1 MARVNVTEKV
11 RKVLE
16 LTWDDELPVEPVD
29 IARYLLITKGGEK
42 RNISMVGR
50 SNIQFSGQARFD
62 KDKGRYF
69 CEYNTTEPSYRQ
81 RFTQAHELGH
91 VVLGHV
97 RNGASPKRDTS
108 FAVSSND
115 QDEIDANQFAAE
127 LLMPEE
133 YVRTA
138 VKQEF
143 NLNKLANLFDV
154 STTAMHYRLKNLR
167 LL

>member
-1 MARVNVTEKV
+1 MACANVTKKV
-11 RKVLE
+11 RQVLD

-29 IARYLLITKGGEK
+29 IARYLLITKGDEK

-50 SNIQFSGQARFD
+50 EDIPFSGQARYD
-62 KDKGRYF
+62 QEKGRYY
-69 CEYNTTEPSYRQ
+69 CEYNINEPSYRQ

-97 RNGASPKRDTS
+97 RNGVSPKRDTS
-108 FAVSSND
+108 FALRPD
-115 QDEIDANQFAAE
+115 EQDEVDANQFAAE

-138 VKQEF
+138 VKREF
-143 NLNKLANLFDV
+143 NLNKLASLFDV
-154 STTAMHYRLKNLR
+154 STAAMHYRLKNLG